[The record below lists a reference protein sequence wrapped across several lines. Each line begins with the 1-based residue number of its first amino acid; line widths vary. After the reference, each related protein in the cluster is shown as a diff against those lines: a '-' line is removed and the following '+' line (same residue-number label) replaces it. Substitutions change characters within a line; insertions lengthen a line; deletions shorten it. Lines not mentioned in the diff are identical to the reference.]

1 MRRARRYLAMA
12 TILHLSDLHFGSHLP
27 KLVDA
32 VVERAAIERP
42 DLIVI
47 SGDLTQRAKTVEYE
61 EAGHFLGRLRD
72 NGHEVLAVPGNHDI
86 PLYNV
91 LRRFLSPLTRY
102 KKYINEEL
110 CPFVELDGV
119 SVLGL
124 NTARS
129 ATFKDGSIS
138 HEQIRFIRDTFA
150 GTDPDHVRILVTHHP
165 LFALPVGDG
174 ELGAP
179 VDHQQ
184 DALAA
189 IAEAGIDVL
198 LAGHNHRASNEASEL
213 VKGSG
218 RALVIQAGT
227 ATSNRVRG
235 ENQSF
240 NMLVVDGSGVTVTV
254 ESWADG
260 HFERADRARFRRIG
274 DHWQLGDEP
283 VEAPADPADAP
294 SPMVLRAPESP
305 AKGKAATKEE

>member
-1 MRRARRYLAMA
+1 MA
-12 TILHLSDLHFGSHLP
+12 TILHLSDLHFGAHLP

-42 DLIVI
+42 DLIII
-47 SGDLTQRAKTVEYE
+47 SGDFTQRAKTAEYE
-61 EAGHFLGRLRD
+61 EAEQFLDRLREG
-72 NGHEVLAVPGNHDI
+72 GHEVLAVPGNHDI

-110 CPFVELDGV
+110 CPFTELDGV
-119 SVLGL
+119 SILGI

-138 HEQIRFIRDTFA
+138 HEQIRFITETFA
-150 GTDPDHVRILVTHHP
+150 DTDPDKVRVLVTHHP

-189 IAEAGIDVL
+189 IAEAGIDLL

-218 RALVIQAGT
+218 RALVVQAGT
-227 ATSNRVRG
+227 ATSSRVRG

-240 NMLVVDGSGVTVTV
+240 NLLVVDERGVTVTV
-254 ESWADG
+254 ESWAGD
-260 HFERADRARFRRIG
+260 HFERADSAHFKRSG
-274 DHWQLGDEP
+274 DHWQLGGDQ

-294 SPMVLRAPESP
+294 APHVLRAPESQP
-305 AKGKAATKEE
+305 KEAAATKG